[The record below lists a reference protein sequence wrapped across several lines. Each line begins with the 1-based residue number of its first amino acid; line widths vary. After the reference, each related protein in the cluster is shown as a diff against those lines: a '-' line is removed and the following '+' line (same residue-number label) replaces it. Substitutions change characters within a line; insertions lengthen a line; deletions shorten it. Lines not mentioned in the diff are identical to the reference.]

1 MPNFD
6 YLIFILVPL
15 RSYQKN
21 NFNEYKKML
30 SGKIEYKGP
39 SKDPDNFMGYL
50 KLKTDPKVEQLSL
63 ENFLPRGAKLVIAEW
78 STIFII

>member
-1 MPNFD
+1 
-6 YLIFILVPL
+6 
-15 RSYQKN
+15 
-21 NFNEYKKML
+21 ML

-63 ENFLPRGAKLVIAEW
+63 ENFLPRGAKLSIAEW
-78 STIFII
+78 

>member
-1 MPNFD
+1 
-6 YLIFILVPL
+6 
-15 RSYQKN
+15 
-21 NFNEYKKML
+21 ML

-63 ENFLPRGAKLVIAEW
+63 ENFLPCGAKLAIAEW
-78 STIFII
+78 LTTFIIKK